1 MSDKLSSQE
10 IVKLAA
16 EAGAKAA
23 METLEKERQRDRR
36 DMADR
41 RLRNTKLLLRNYRI
55 FRAHAE
61 NAVFDIDEII
71 TPEEIIADLMMP
83 GRDTSAFVESIKLS
97 AARTATIVKHI
108 ELMMKLFQNFC
119 FTLGTDEDQR
129 RWRVVNE
136 LYIRDLAPGER
147 PATIQTLAKEEN
159 VVDRTIYKDIDIAA
173 ERIAAYM
180 FGIDG
185 VKRH

>member
-1 MSDKLSSQE
+1 MGEQLSSRD
-10 IVKLAA
+10 IVQLAA

-23 METLEKERQRDRR
+23 METLEKERQRDRK

-61 NAVFDIDEII
+61 NAVFEIEDVI

-83 GRDTSAFVESIKLS
+83 GRDTTAFVESIKLS

-108 ELMMKLFQNFC
+108 ELMMDLFQSYC
-119 FTLGTDEDQR
+119 FTLGSEEDQR

-136 LYIRDLAPGER
+136 LYIKDLAPGER
-147 PATIQTLAKEEN
+147 PISIPALAKEEN

-173 ERIAAYM
+173 ERIAAFM

-185 VKRH
+185 VKRR

>member
-1 MSDKLSSQE
+1 MNDKLSSRE
-10 IVKLAA
+10 IVQLAA

-55 FRAHAE
+55 FRDHAK
-61 NAVFDIDEII
+61 NAVFTIDDLIS
-71 TPEEIIADLMMP
+71 PEEIIADLMMP
-83 GRDTSAFVESIKLS
+83 GRDSTAFVESIKLS

-108 ELMMKLFQNFC
+108 ELMMQLFQNFC
-119 FTLGTDEDQR
+119 FALGSDEDQR
-129 RWRVVNE
+129 RWRIVNE
-136 LYIRDLAPGER
+136 LYIRELAPGER
-147 PATIQTLAKEEN
+147 PATIQALAKQEN
-159 VVDRTIYKDIDIAA
+159 VVERTIYKDIDIAA

-185 VKRH
+185 VKR

>member
-1 MSDKLSSQE
+1 MGNQLSTEE
-10 IVKLAA
+10 IVRIAA
-16 EAGAKAA
+16 EASVKATL
-23 METLEKERQRDRR
+23 ETLEKERQKDRR
-36 DMADR
+36 ELADR

-61 NAVFDIDEII
+61 NAVFEIEEII
-71 TPEEIIADLMMP
+71 SPEDVIADLMMP
-83 GRDTSAFVESIKLS
+83 DRDNTAFVESIKLS

-108 ELMMKLFQNFC
+108 ELMMKLYQNYC
-119 FTLGTDEDQR
+119 FTIGNDEDQR
-129 RWRVVNE
+129 RWRIIDE

-147 PATIQTLAKEEN
+147 PMTVAALADELC
-159 VVDRTIYKDIDIAA
+159 VVERTIYKDIDNAA

-185 VKRH
+185 VKRR